1 MQSFVLPLE
10 YVYTHILLIFF
21 SCFKYLLFC
30 CRFQSPKIR
39 GSSFRPSLPNKF
51 YSSGHLWISVYSGSL
66 WSSRLQYPCPG
77 PICLKQWKRSWGLP
91 EQMGNLAIVKLSP
104 YKKSSTLGY
113 DLNNTVV
120 PSGVNY
126 MVCTDN
132 SRGRLVWDWTYFN
145 KSSEILGKSTK

>member
-1 MQSFVLPLE
+1 
-10 YVYTHILLIFF
+10 
-21 SCFKYLLFC
+21 
-30 CRFQSPKIR
+30 
-39 GSSFRPSLPNKF
+39 
-51 YSSGHLWISVYSGSL
+51 
-66 WSSRLQYPCPG
+66 
-77 PICLKQWKRSWGLP
+77 
-91 EQMGNLAIVKLSP
+91 MGNLAIVKLSP